1 MPVIGDSRLLS
12 LAVCRNLIQGE
23 FVMNDIN
30 SKDRIAV
37 RMAFNK
43 IKRFEITD
51 VRDLKAGLYVNLRAT
66 PRMSCCLVEARWF
79 HGVPKKLPTCDS
91 TAWKLSGSRL
101 AFSLREDG
109 KRERYDD
116 PTDYHYATMQQYQCL
131 KDEFVDTWI
140 RYNRCFKYNTKV
152 MQVLTA
158 LRGLPHWAQFAIIN
172 DMPFN
177 MHTLAEFSTLS
188 LDDFFNF
195 DQDFYIEALTAS
207 PSTFA

>member
-1 MPVIGDSRLLS
+1 M
-12 LAVCRNLIQGE
+12 Q
-23 FVMNDIN
+23 DIN

-51 VRDLKAGLYVNLRAT
+51 IRDLKAGLYVNLRAT
-66 PRMSCCLVEARWF
+66 PLMSCCLVEARWF

-91 TAWKLSGSRL
+91 TAWKLPGSRL

-116 PTDYHYATMQQYQCL
+116 PTDYLYASTQQYHCV

-140 RYNRCFKYNTKV
+140 KYNRCFKYNTRV
-152 MQVLTA
+152 MQVMMA
-158 LRGLPHWAQFAIIN
+158 LRGLPHWEQFAIIK
-172 DMPFN
+172 DKPFD
-177 MHTLAEFSTLS
+177 MHTLCNFNELAQ
-188 LDDFFNF
+188 DDIF
-195 DQDFYIEALTAS
+195 DFDLAFYSSIS
-207 PSTFA
+207 